1 MSSLQRELAIRKRVL
16 DIFNKTRHNF
26 ESDEEWFDY
35 QELTEDHSKPVFG
48 SIKQQYSPVLL
59 SATLNI
65 AFAVFKLVEGQD
77 VQQTEASIE
86 EYKTANFGNIV
97 ANEAKKRGRV
107 QPKITGSAAVSTTD
121 PQATQSQPNSGTYAA
136 EQTPLGFGQPRPIAP
151 AAVSSQLPL
160 PAGQMDAQQH
170 LRMALA
176 SGWNPDFAHRRSMQL
191 AFCSF

>member
-26 ESDEEWFDY
+26 ETDEEWFDY
-35 QELTEDHSKPVFG
+35 QELTEDH
-48 SIKQQYSPVLL
+48 I
-59 SATLNI
+59 
-65 AFAVFKLVEGQD
+65 FKLVEGQD
-77 VQQTEASIE
+77 VQQTEAAIE
-86 EYKTANFGNIV
+86 EYKKANFGNIV
-97 ANEAKKRGRV
+97 ANEAKKRGRA

-121 PQATQSQPNSGTYAA
+121 IQLTQSQPNSGTYAA
-136 EQTPLGFGQPRPIAP
+136 EQRPLGFGQPQPIAP
-151 AAVSSQLPL
+151 AAISSQLPP
-160 PAGQMDAQQH
+160 PAGQMDARQH

>member
-1 MSSLQRELAIRKRVL
+1 MLCR
-16 DIFNKTRHNF
+16 FNKTRHNF

-97 ANEAKKRGRV
+97 ANEAKKVLLYSTACKKWEPMHELHGCACQIIASRCM
-107 QPKITGSAAVSTTD
+107 TGFDGNCTSLHANVMTFVLSGVAEG
-121 PQATQSQPNSGTYAA
+121 PCATQDHRVCCC
-136 EQTPLGFGQPRPIAP
+136 EHHRP
-151 AAVSSQLPL
+151 SSNTITAKLW
-160 PAGQMDAQQH
+160 H
-170 LRMALA
+170 L
-176 SGWNPDFAHRRSMQL
+176 
-191 AFCSF
+191 CC

>member
-35 QELTEDHSKPVFG
+35 QELTEDH
-48 SIKQQYSPVLL
+48 I
-59 SATLNI
+59 
-65 AFAVFKLVEGQD
+65 FKLVEGQD

-107 QPKITGSAAVSTTD
+107 QPKITGSAAAPWVWPTSAHS
-121 PQATQSQPNSGTYAA
+121 PSGC
-136 EQTPLGFGQPRPIAP
+136 I
-151 AAVSSQLPL
+151 
-160 PAGQMDAQQH
+160 
-170 LRMALA
+170 
-176 SGWNPDFAHRRSMQL
+176 
-191 AFCSF
+191 